1 MLERFLQVVPSRM
14 GREGFAEESQIN
26 STEETPQEKK
36 TPFHSVMLTAQAIT
50 ALGRIVQRKWQ
61 FFRKHCSPSIFTETL
76 YKRHVQRTEG
86 N

>member
-14 GREGFAEESQIN
+14 GCEGFAEESQSN

-50 ALGRIVQRKWQ
+50 ALGGIEQKKWQ
-61 FFRKHCSPSIFTETL
+61 FFRKRCSPSIFTETL
-76 YKRHVQRTEG
+76 HKRHVQMTEG